1 MKRPT
6 AEMLLNAYAQGIF
19 PMAHEDEDWEV
30 YWYSPD
36 PRTIFPLNEFHIPR
50 RLKQIV
56 RQKVFD
62 VRINT
67 AFRDV
72 MLKCAEPR
80 DKSPGIWISP
90 HLVEAYTELHELGF
104 AHSVECWQD
113 DELVGGLYGVSIRG
127 LFAGESMFTR
137 VDNASKVAL
146 VHLVE
151 RMKERGLTLLDTQ
164 FTTEHLK
171 KFGSREIPRTDYEEL
186 LEAALQVDVTFA

>member
-6 AEMLLNAYAQGIF
+6 VEMLVNAYAQGIF

-30 YWYSPD
+30 YWYQPD
-36 PRTIFPLNEFHIPR
+36 PRTILPLDEFHVGR
-50 RLKQIV
+50 RLRQIV
-56 RQKVFD
+56 RQHVFE
-62 VRINT
+62 VRIST
-67 AFRDV
+67 EFRRV
-72 MLKCAEPR
+72 MELCAEPR
-80 DKSPGIWISP
+80 DASPGVWISP
-90 HLVEAYTELHELGF
+90 YLVDAYCELHEHGL

-113 DELVGGLYGVSIRG
+113 GELVGGLYGVTFRG

-151 RMKERGLTLLDTQ
+151 RMKSRGLVLLDTQ

-171 KFGSREIPRTDYEEL
+171 RFGAREVSRVEYEERL
-186 LEAALQVDVTFA
+186 HDALKLDVAFV